1 MANNNI
7 NGNYNL
13 NQSNYTT
20 VTEAQHTNALQVIK
34 QRRAEIV
41 YAIEQ
46 QEYAEAAE
54 KKSIAD
60 LTNWAESK
68 DF

>member
-1 MANNNI
+1 MNNNI

-41 YAIEQ
+41 YQIEQ

-54 KKSIAD
+54 KKSITA